1 MTHTSPDQD
10 RDPAHFQRAREIFEG
25 ALAQAP
31 AERDRLVESACGGD
45 LGLAAAVQGMLRAD
59 AAPHRWLDGRVLL
72 AADRFEPGEVIAE
85 HLQIIEPI
93 GSGGM
98 GDVYRAHDTRLSR
111 DVAVKVL
118 PPSVGT
124 AEHADRLAR
133 FRREAQVLASLN
145 HPHIAAIHGI
155 EECNGVHA
163 LVLELI
169 DGPTLADRIAAGPI
183 PLDDVMAIAR
193 QIAEALEAAHER
205 GIVHRDLKPAN
216 IKLRPDGTV
225 KLLDFGL
232 AKVLATD
239 VNGGDGSVSPTLTSP
254 SLIARG
260 VIFGTPAYL
269 SPEQARGEEADRRS
283 DIWAFGAVLYEM
295 LSRRRAFRG
304 ENAAD
309 TIAAV
314 LRQEVEWSAVDP
326 STPERIH
333 RLLRRCLDRDVR
345 RRLRD
350 IGEAR
355 IVLEGGDQAPIT
367 GADVRPSN
375 ATPGPLSR
383 RIIVPAAAAILTGVA
398 VAAAVWTFMRPGAGR
413 VTRFSLATTGQNALF
428 VDPQSRDIAITADGT
443 RIIYKGGSSGE
454 STQLF
459 VRGLDQLEPSPL
471 PARGLPKSPFTSPDG
486 QWVGYFEVGA
496 LSGLGDDRRSLSLRR
511 VALSGGPPREITRLD
526 GPSRGASWGDDDSI
540 LVATASLD
548 TGLQRVPASGGTPQV
563 LTRPNRARG
572 EADHLWPHH
581 LPGSRAVL
589 FTITA
594 PTGGIEAAQVA
605 VLDVN
610 AGTWKSLLP
619 GASQAQYVSSGHL
632 IYVAGEALWAVAFDL
647 SRLELVGV
655 PRVVVPQVLI
665 LPTGTA
671 EFDVA
676 RDGTLVY
683 VTGGDAASRRRL
695 VWVDRDGR
703 QEEIA
708 AMPIRPYAAARLSPD
723 GSRVAVQI
731 DDGDND
737 IWVWDLGR
745 ETLTRVTT
753 GAGVDHAP
761 LWTPDGQ
768 RLIFTRGN
776 TTGALFWQA
785 ADGSGTAERLI
796 ESSTIRRA
804 TSVLN
809 ASTGV
814 LYTEVADVMMVT
826 LDKDRRVHP
835 VVRTPQPEHHG
846 VISPNGQW
854 LAYSAFDG
862 VSQIFVRPFPNVN
875 DAITQVSTNGGAQ
888 PLWARNG
895 RELFYLSLDG
905 SLMSVSVVPGRT
917 WKAQA
922 PVMVINQDVLRDV
935 SLSLRTYDVSPD
947 GRRFLVIKDPP
958 GENVST
964 TPPQVIVVQN
974 WVEEWKRLG
983 RR

>member
-1 MTHTSPDQD
+1 M
-10 RDPAHFQRAREIFEG
+10 
-25 ALAQAP
+25 
-31 AERDRLVESACGGD
+31 
-45 LGLAAAVQGMLRAD
+45 
-59 AAPHRWLDGRVLL
+59 
-72 AADRFEPGEVIAE
+72 
-85 HLQIIEPI
+85 
-93 GSGGM
+93 
-98 GDVYRAHDTRLSR
+98 
-111 DVAVKVL
+111 
-118 PPSVGT
+118 
-124 AEHADRLAR
+124 
-133 FRREAQVLASLN
+133 
-145 HPHIAAIHGI
+145 
-155 EECNGVHA
+155 HA

-183 PLDDVMAIAR
+183 PVDRVVAIAR

-232 AKVLATD
+232 AKVLTTD
-239 VNGGDGSVSPTLTSP
+239 IANSGDDAASPTLTSP

-269 SPEQARGEEADRRS
+269 SPEQARGDDADRRS
-283 DIWAFGAVLYEM
+283 DVWAFGAVLYEM
-295 LSRRRAFRG
+295 LSGRRTFQG

-314 LRQEVEWSAVDP
+314 LRQEVAWSALDP
-326 STPERIH
+326 STPDRI
-333 RLLRRCLDRDVR
+333 RQLLGRCLDRDVR

-355 IVLEGGDQAPIT
+355 IVLEDADEATNT
-367 GADVRPSN
+367 GAVARPLN
-375 ATPGPLSR
+375 ATPGPVWR
-383 RIIVPAAAAILTGVA
+383 RIIVPAAAVILTGIA
-398 VAAAVWTFMRPGAGR
+398 AAAAVWTVMRPGVAR
-413 VTRFSLATTGQNALF
+413 VTRFSLAATGANALF
-428 VDPQSRDIAITADGT
+428 VDPQSRDIAVTADGT
-443 RIIYKGGSSGE
+443 RIIYKGGSRGE

-496 LSGLGDDRRSLSLRR
+496 LSGLGNDRRSLSLRK
-511 VALSGGPPREITRLD
+511 VALSGGPPREIARLE
-526 GPSRGASWGDDDSI
+526 GPSRGATWGDDDSI
-540 LVATASLD
+540 LVATASLE

-563 LTRPNRARG
+563 LTRPNRERG
-572 EADHLWPHH
+572 EADHLWPHY

-605 VLDVN
+605 ILDVN
-610 AGTWKSLLP
+610 AGTWKTLIP
-619 GASQAQYVSSGHL
+619 GASQAQYVSSGHVV
-632 IYVAGEALWAVAFDL
+632 YVAGEALWAVAFDL

-655 PRVVVPQVLI
+655 PRVVVPHILI

-683 VTGGDAASRRRL
+683 VTGGDAAHRRRL

-753 GAGVDHAP
+753 DAGVDHAP

-785 ADGSGTAERLI
+785 ADGSGPAERLI

-804 TSVLN
+804 TSVLSDSS
-809 ASTGV
+809 AV
-814 LYTEVADVMMVT
+814 LYTEVADVMMLT
-826 LDKDRRVHP
+826 LDKGRGVQP
-835 VVRTPQPEHHG
+835 MVRTPQPEQHG
-846 VISPNGQW
+846 VVSPNGQW
-854 LAYSAFDG
+854 LAYAGFDG

-875 DAITQVSTNGGAQ
+875 DAITQVSTSGGGQ

-905 SLMSVSVVPGRT
+905 SLMSVPVVPGRT

-922 PVMVINQDVLRDV
+922 PVRIIDPDVLRDV
-935 SLSLRTYDVSPD
+935 SISLRTYDVSPD
-947 GRRFLVIKDPP
+947 GQRFLVIKDAP
-958 GENVST
+958 GERTAAS
-964 TPPQVIVVQN
+964 PPQVIVVQN